1 MRIDSHISYDG
12 AEKRLTRLGL
22 TPLFDEVVNIIQ
34 QTPIY
39 LQEEKESNGAAFIR
53 EHLDNNFT
61 SYGGW
66 IKTQVGGIDWQKTL
80 THQTS
85 PQPIQVSL
93 GVEIQVSGRSDMV
106 IRDLVHFR
114 NSLRDGAVDVGLII
128 VPSDRLQ
135 KYLPDRT
142 LNLSTAQRYIE
153 QELHEALQFPL
164 FLVSIEHD
172 GQGPALPK
180 KRTKQ

>member
-1 MRIDSHISYDG
+1 MKIDSLVPYDG

-22 TPLFDEVVNIIQ
+22 TPVFDEVVNIIQ
-34 QTPIY
+34 HTPIY

-53 EHLDNNFT
+53 QALDDKFA
-61 SYGGW
+61 SYKGW
-66 IKTQVGGIDWQKTL
+66 IKTQVGGIDWQKNL

-135 KYLPDRT
+135 KYLPDASPSR
-142 LNLSTAQRYIE
+142 
-153 QELHEALQFPL
+153 
-164 FLVSIEHD
+164 
-172 GQGPALPK
+172 PAGH
-180 KRTKQ
+180 Q